1 MSKRK
6 IFNKIKTQHRIIKTK
21 IPAPAT
27 FRLINKLKKVE
38 SRSMHGQLPIIW
50 SKAENFSIFD
60 IAGNKFIDFTSTI
73 FVANIGHSNKK
84 LIKNVKSLLNKP
96 LLNTYAYTNIIR
108 LKYLN
113 ELVKFVGQK
122 NFKAFLLSSGT
133 ESTEAALKIMR
144 MYSQKIKKR
153 RGGVICFDGNWH
165 GRTLGS
171 QMMSGNHDQ
180 KKWINQLDRD
190 IHHLPFPYPW
200 DLKKKNC
207 KKIFQEGLNKLKN
220 KGVDLKKDICGIM
233 LESFQGWGAIFYPNE
248 FINLIKNFAKKNGI
262 LICFDEMQA
271 GFARTGKKFG
281 FNHYKIKPDL
291 ICCGKG
297 MGGGYPVSGLI
308 GNANLLDLP
317 EEGNMSSTHSANP
330 LSCVAGLS
338 VLEEIKKNK
347 LVFQSKKKGIVL
359 FKMLNKI
366 KNDNENL
373 ISYVCGKGLIAA
385 LIFNKD
391 IPNINKK
398 VTKVVFECMYNGLL
412 VVHTGRESIKI
423 GPPLTISTKALIEGV
438 NVLEKSISKVFG
450 NEY

>member
-1 MSKRK
+1 
-6 IFNKIKTQHRIIKTK
+6 
-21 IPAPAT
+21 
-27 FRLINKLKKVE
+27 
-38 SRSMHGQLPIIW
+38 
-50 SKAENFSIFD
+50 
-60 IAGNKFIDFTSTI
+60 
-73 FVANIGHSNKK
+73 
-84 LIKNVKSLLNKP
+84 
-96 LLNTYAYTNIIR
+96 
-108 LKYLN
+108 
-113 ELVKFVGQK
+113 
-122 NFKAFLLSSGT
+122 
-133 ESTEAALKIMR
+133 
-144 MYSQKIKKR
+144 
-153 RGGVICFDGNWH
+153 
-165 GRTLGS
+165 
-171 QMMSGNHDQ
+171 
-180 KKWINQLDRD
+180 
-190 IHHLPFPYPW
+190 
-200 DLKKKNC
+200 
-207 KKIFQEGLNKLKN
+207 
-220 KGVDLKKDICGIM
+220 
-233 LESFQGWGAIFYPNE
+233 
-248 FINLIKNFAKKNGI
+248 
-262 LICFDEMQA
+262 MQA

-338 VLEEIKKNK
+338 VLEEIKKIN
-347 LVFQSKKKGIVL
+347 LFQSKKKGIVL

-438 NVLEKSISKVFG
+438 LMFWKNQLVRYLVMNIRHIGLVVKNLNDFS
-450 NEY
+450 